1 MRKKS
6 LPLFLTAVL
15 LTGSLTACARTSAD
29 NKTSPPPNI
38 NISEQIPAANEQDTL
53 INENIIVLSDST
65 ITINGSEA
73 GTDSSSSV
81 YLSNDII
88 YYEDRTTYESGNPYG
103 EGTKEERHN
112 ADEAAHHT
120 VVNITKPGTYRLQG
134 SLPKGQIRV
143 DLGESAS
150 TNPEAV
156 VTLILDETR
165 ITCEVAPAILFLN
178 VYECDNEW
186 STETA
191 ASTVD
196 TTKAGANLVI
206 ADDSINQVNG
216 SYVARIYKD
225 AEGEKKLWKQD
236 GAIYSYMSMNVDG
249 EKEGTGILDLTAENE
264 GLDTELHLTINGG
277 NINIRAQNDG
287 INTNEDGVSVTTIN
301 GGDLHIIAGLGQEGD
316 GIDSNGWL
324 VINGGTVIAS
334 ANPAADAGLDC
345 DMGSFINGGTV
356 VALGSTMDWAE
367 SDSKQVT
374 MNLQFASYQASDS
387 AIVITDQKGKY
398 IFAYDPSEDEVIG
411 ENIRRYMGAIISCGG
426 FKVDDS
432 YHVYIG
438 GTLEGTEVTG
448 VYDVAGIG
456 GYEGGVQQAYTGTDV
471 MRRPMGGFGGDFD
484 GNRGGAGGFGGQRP
498 DGQEGERPQM
508 PGGEMPEGGWPQ
520 MPGGEMPEG
529 GWPQMPGGKVPE
541 GGIPQMPG
549 GKVPQGSVVMNEG
562 NKVFYMQDKVN
573 FFSGVALLSITESDV
588 LL

>member
-6 LPLFLTAVL
+6 LPLLLTAVL
-15 LTGSLTACARTSAD
+15 LATSLTACGNTSDD
-29 NKTSPPPNI
+29 NNTTKSSANASEEISPT
-38 NISEQIPAANEQDTL
+38 NEQDTL
-53 INENIIVLSDST
+53 INETIIVLSDST

-88 YYEDRTTYESGNPYG
+88 YYEDRDTYESGNPYG
-103 EGTKEERHN
+103 EGTKEERHS
-112 ADEAAHHT
+112 AEEAADHT

-134 SLPKGQIRV
+134 SLSKGQIRV
-143 DLGESAS
+143 DLGDSAS

-156 VTLILDETR
+156 ATLILDETC
-165 ITCEVAPAILFLN
+165 ITCQVAPAILFLN

-191 ASTVD
+191 TSTVD
-196 TTKAGANLVI
+196 TKAAGANLVI

-216 SYVARIYKD
+216 SFVAGIYKD
-225 AEGEKKLWKQD
+225 TEGEKKLWKQD
-236 GAIYSYMSMNVDG
+236 GAIYSYMSMNVVG
-249 EKEGTGILDLTAENE
+249 EKEGTGILNLTAENE

-277 NINIRAQNDG
+277 NINIRARNDG

-301 GGDLHIIAGLGQEGD
+301 GGDLHIIAGLGEEGD

-334 ANPAADAGLDC
+334 ANPAADAGLDS

-367 SDSKQVT
+367 SDSRQVT

-387 AIVITDQKGKY
+387 AIVITNQESKY
-398 IFAYDPSEDEVIG
+398 VFAYDPSEDEVIG
-411 ENIRRYMGAIISCGG
+411 ENIRRYMGAIISCAN
-426 FKVDDS
+426 FAVDDS

-438 GTLEGTEVTG
+438 GTVDGAEVTG
-448 VYDVAGIG
+448 VYDVVGIG

-471 MRRPMGGFGGDFD
+471 MRGPMGGFD
-484 GNRGGAGGFGGQRP
+484 GFGGKRP
-498 DGQEGERPQM
+498 EGQEGEVPRL
-508 PGGEMPEGGWPQ
+508 PGGEMPEGGRPQ
-520 MPGGEMPEG
+520 LPWGDM
-529 GWPQMPGGKVPE
+529 
-541 GGIPQMPG
+541 
-549 GKVPQGSVVMNEG
+549 PQGGAIVNEG
-562 NKVFYMQDKVN
+562 NEVFYMQDKVN
-573 FFSGVALLSITESDV
+573 FFSGIVPLSTTESDDV
-588 LL
+588 L